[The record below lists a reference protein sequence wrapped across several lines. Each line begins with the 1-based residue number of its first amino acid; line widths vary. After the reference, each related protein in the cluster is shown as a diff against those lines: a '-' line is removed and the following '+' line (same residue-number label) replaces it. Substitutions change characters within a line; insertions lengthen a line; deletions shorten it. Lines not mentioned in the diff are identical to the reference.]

1 MSIKVCFQTLLLE
14 KNVASFHG
22 NICSDSNY
30 ITDDFQQYVI
40 WSSITVSV
48 VFYLLLLSRH
58 FVIATGLSVLLRLC
72 HEVTYFLHFDMVE
85 YTHPRLSHEC
95 VRKVPP
101 QYLKINSHVK
111 MNEFTKVIFHHTE
124 IGKCH
129 SEWYFKGPL

>member
-1 MSIKVCFQTLLLE
+1 M
-14 KNVASFHG
+14 
-22 NICSDSNY
+22 
-30 ITDDFQQYVI
+30 
-40 WSSITVSV
+40 
-48 VFYLLLLSRH
+48 
-58 FVIATGLSVLLRLC
+58 IATGFSVLLRLC

-111 MNEFTKVIFHHTE
+111 MNEFTKVIFQHTE

-129 SEWYFKGPL
+129 SE